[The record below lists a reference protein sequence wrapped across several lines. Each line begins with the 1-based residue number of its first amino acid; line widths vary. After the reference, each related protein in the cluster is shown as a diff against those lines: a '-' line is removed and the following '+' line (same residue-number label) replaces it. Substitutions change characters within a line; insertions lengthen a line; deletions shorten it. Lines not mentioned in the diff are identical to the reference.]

1 MATNPNFYPNYTPAT
16 QPTMNNWVNGVKD
29 VENRYVMPGSTAIF
43 WDNNEDR
50 FYIKSIDALGKTNI
64 KTYEFK
70 EIVTQPPV
78 ENNVNYVTKSDFEE
92 FTKKIQDQ
100 LSQIVN
106 NNKHVNRKFNTEKE
120 D

>member
-1 MATNPNFYPNYTPAT
+1 MATNPNFYPNYTPAA

-70 EIVTQPPV
+70 EVEQPKV
-78 ENNVNYVTKSDFEE
+78 ENTTPEYVTKADLLE
-92 FTKKIQDQ
+92 FMNQIT
-100 LSQIVN
+100 SQIN
-106 NNKHVNRKFNTEKE
+106 QLKPKPDRKLKE